1 MKLTN
6 LNQKIILQTGIFG
19 VFMGIST
26 TMGWCQEKE
35 IYILIVMI
43 IATVLYLKKNLSSYF
58 FLHSLIIGLSWG
70 LDCGLIQII
79 FFDTLLINNPIYANL
94 INSLAKINGS
104 IFLLLTG
111 IFWGLISGTIIW
123 ISLYLI
129 RKLRI

>member
-1 MKLTN
+1 
-6 LNQKIILQTGIFG
+6 
-19 VFMGIST
+19 
-26 TMGWCQEKE
+26 
-35 IYILIVMI
+35 MI